1 VAEQPKLIIQVPEA
15 SRVELQLAAD
25 PPPSV
30 ASGDALVE
38 VGPADEEGKLEPPAA
53 GQVVLA
59 LPSAEGLER
68 ESDTVHRVIG
78 RAGDGTEPLVVV
90 IDVAEELREEELAP
104 LVEAAGRT
112 TRGVILRVIGDG

>member
-1 VAEQPKLIIQVPEA
+1 MARQPKLIIQVPRE

-30 ASGDALVE
+30 ANGDAFVE
-38 VGPADEEGKLEPPAA
+38 VGPADAEGKLEPPAA

-68 ESDTVHRVIG
+68 EADTVHRVIG
-78 RAGDGTEPLVVV
+78 GAGAGTEPLVVV
-90 IDVAEELREEELAP
+90 VDVAEELREEELAP

-112 TRGVILRVIGDG
+112 ARAVILRVIGDD